1 MTARECLRG
10 DTVDVWFDH
19 SSLTVCWRS
28 ALRLAF
34 PLSWYRDADV
44 RAEPDGGGIDLVIRL
59 GPESPAGPAGSP
71 VTLRLRFDG
80 TQERQARQFAA
91 LLAGVA
97 GAPAVRTIGVLAVAL
112 APATGDWLS
121 FGVLPDTEQLLGEPE
136 G

>member
-1 MTARECLRG
+1 VTAREYLRG

-28 ALRLAF
+28 ALELAF
-34 PLSWYRDADV
+34 PLRWYRDADV
-44 RAEPDGGGIDLVIRL
+44 RSEPDGGGIDLVIRL
-59 GPESPAGPAGSP
+59 GPEPDHSP

-80 TQERQARQFAA
+80 TQEQQVRQFAA

-97 GAPAVRTIGVLAVAL
+97 GGPAVRTIGVLAVAL

-121 FGVLPDTEQLLGEPE
+121 FGVLPDTEQLLGERE
-136 G
+136 R